1 MATVKD
7 TIDVNVPAALAYSYW
22 LKFEDFP
29 KFMDDVEEIKKID
42 EKRMHWR
49 AKVAGKKEEWDAEVT
64 DTIPERRIAWRSI
77 SGTKNNGAVEFQ
89 SISSD
94 ITRVALELDYEPKGM
109 VEKAGEKLG
118 LDKRAVHKDLEN
130 FKKMVEEKRI

>member
-29 KFMDDVEEIKKID
+29 KFMDDVEEVKKFD
-42 EKRMHWR
+42 DKHMHWK

-64 DTIPERRIAWRSI
+64 DTIPERRIAWRST
-77 SGTKNNGAVEFQ
+77 SGIKNNGTVEFEPV
-89 SISSD
+89 SD
-94 ITRVALELDYEPKGM
+94 TITRVALELDYEPHGL
-109 VEKAGEKLG
+109 VEKAGGMLG
-118 LDKRAVHKDLEN
+118 IDKRAVHKDLEN
-130 FKKMVEEKRI
+130 FKKLIEKPV

>member
-29 KFMDDVEEIKKID
+29 KFMDDVEEIKKFD
-42 EKRMHWR
+42 EKHMHWR

-64 DTIPERRIAWRSI
+64 DTIPERRIAWRST
-77 SGTKNNGAVEFQ
+77 SGVKNNGTVEFEPV
-89 SISSD
+89 SD
-94 ITRVALELDYEPKGM
+94 TITRVALEIDYEPQGII
-109 VEKAGEKLG
+109 EKAGEKLG
-118 LDKRAVHKDLEN
+118 VDKRAVHKDLEN
-130 FKKMVEEKRI
+130 FKKMIETRV